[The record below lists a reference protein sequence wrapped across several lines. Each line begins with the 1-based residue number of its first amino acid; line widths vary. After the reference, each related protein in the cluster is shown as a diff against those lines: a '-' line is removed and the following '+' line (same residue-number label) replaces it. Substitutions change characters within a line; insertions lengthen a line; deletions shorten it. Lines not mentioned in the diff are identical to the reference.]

1 MMERKEPANRGDGLQ
16 RLLDAWP
23 NLTEWQKNELYFL
36 AAWHVL
42 KKDAA
47 SLLENP
53 IVKLAALVLAVI
65 VLAFVVVSS
74 VI

>member
-1 MMERKEPANRGDGLQ
+1 MERKEPVNRDDGFQ
-16 RLLDAWP
+16 RIVDAWP
-23 NLTEWQKNELYFL
+23 RLTEWQKNELYYL
-36 AAWHVL
+36 TAWHVL
-42 KKDAA
+42 KKDAK
-47 SLLENP
+47 SLLKNP

>member
-1 MMERKEPANRGDGLQ
+1 MERKEPLNHDDDFQ
-16 RLLDAWP
+16 RLAEMWP
-23 NLTEWQKNELYFL
+23 RLSERKKNEIYYL

-42 KKDAA
+42 KMDVK
-47 SLLENP
+47 SLLKNP
-53 IVKLAALVLAVI
+53 IVKLAALFLAVL